1 MKVILLKD
9 DKKIGK
15 KGQLI
20 NAKDGYARNFLFPQG
35 IAIEATPENLK
46 RLEREK
52 KHLENL
58 EKESLEYA
66 NLLAEKIEKA
76 TIEIKI
82 KAGENG
88 KLFGS
93 VTSKEIASEYEK
105 QHNLEIDKKKIDL
118 KEPIKTVGTHLVAI
132 KIHSDVTATMKVVV
146 IGI

>member
-15 KGQLI
+15 KGQMV

-35 IAIEATPENLK
+35 IAIEATSENLK

-66 NLLAEKIEKA
+66 KLLAEKIENA
-76 TIEIKI
+76 AIEIKI
-82 KAGENG
+82 KAGDNG

-93 VTSKEIASEYEK
+93 VTSKEIALGYEK
-105 QHNLEIDKKKIDL
+105 QHKLELDKKKIDL
-118 KEPIKTVGTHLVAI
+118 KDPIKTVGTHLVTI
-132 KIHSDVTATMKVVV
+132 KIHSEVTATLKVVV